1 MENRAANSVVANAFF
16 APAMR
21 LLNQLT
27 YVKKFVVVGLAFFI
41 PMVILSWML
50 VQSTLASIDFTRK
63 EVHGTEYIVA
73 LKDFFLAAERYQEEW
88 EYKGTANNEW
98 KGKLE
103 EATEK
108 VDALTKA
115 YGAELA
121 MTDKWG
127 VIRNQLNNLHASTDL
142 EAPYND
148 AIGLVATVGETSGLA
163 FEPSADAYFIQDAVT
178 LRIPV
183 LFRNLD
189 AVGMDMVRFMADGS
203 LSLTDISEL
212 QKSRTTAQIAYDA
225 VKGDIDGALARTEN
239 PHVKQELVK
248 PYNQLKLTV
257 DDYLA
262 YVDTHILNG
271 SPTPNGSIAT
281 MTAKKDAAMEPCVTF
296 LNQASLTLGNILN
309 ARMGTEPNKIY
320 TAVGSTLAALLM
332 VSYLLTALTLAI
344 KETIAKLGTVAAK
357 LADGDLTAR
366 LVLETQDETSQLAT
380 AFNNM
385 AESFGQLIL
394 VIKDNSQS
402 VNSSATELKTTSG
415 LMNTSAFEM
424 SSLSEGAQGS
434 TEVLN
439 DRIHSIAAAIQQS
452 SASIQE
458 VYAAS
463 QKVSA
468 SNKNVEEAVSDIAGN
483 IQNVASAS
491 ELMSDSVNTVANA
504 IEEMSASLNEVSRS
518 AAKGA
523 QFSGQIKTVTES
535 SGKLVT
541 ALGTAAKEIERVV
554 DVIKDIAGKTN
565 LLALNA
571 TIEAASA
578 GDAGKGFAVVAN
590 EVKELAKQS
599 GEATEDI
606 RNQIDRIQSNTSQ
619 TVNAINE
626 ITTLIQEMNDLNESI
641 ASAVE
646 EQTIAVNEISHNV
659 SSAASAA
666 TQVNQ
671 SVQNTVHR
679 VEDVAG
685 QVSQSAEEVYMIEK
699 HLQEMAEVATQLGA
713 NAEQSST
720 QTNSVAQAV
729 IQVKS
734 SAEKTK
740 HSADDVTEIAEHL
753 SGYANQLGELVT
765 SFRV

>member
-1 MENRAANSVVANAFF
+1 MEQRPSTFF
-16 APAMR
+16 APAIQFM
-21 LLNQLT
+21 NKLT
-27 YVKKFVVVGLAFFI
+27 YVKKFVVVGLAFFV
-41 PMVILSWML
+41 PMAIITGILT
-50 VQSTLASIDFTRK
+50 QTTLASIDCTRK
-63 EVHGTEYIVA
+63 EAHGSEYIVV
-73 LKDFFLAAERYQEEW
+73 LKDFFLATERYQEEW
-88 EYKGTANNEW
+88 EYKGSANNEW

-103 EATEK
+103 AATHK
-108 VDALTKA
+108 VDTLTKA
-115 YGAELA
+115 YGSELA
-121 MTDKWG
+121 IMDKWG
-127 VIRNQLNNLHASTDL
+127 AIRNQLNNLHASTDL
-142 EAPYND
+142 EGPYND

-183 LFRNLD
+183 LFRSLD

-203 LSLTDISEL
+203 LSLSDISEL
-212 QKSRTTAQIAYDA
+212 QKSRTTAQIAYEA
-225 VKGDIDGALARTEN
+225 VKGDIDGALARTED
-239 PHVKQELVK
+239 PRVKERLLK
-248 PYNQLKLTV
+248 PYNQVKSTV

-262 YVDTHILNG
+262 YVDRHFLNG
-271 SPTPNGSIAT
+271 GAVPTGSLTILT
-281 MTAKKDAAMEPCVTF
+281 TKKDAAMEPCVTF
-296 LNQASLTLGNILN
+296 LNTAADTLSEVLN
-309 ARMGTEPNKIY
+309 SRLATEPNKIY
-320 TAVGSTLAALLM
+320 TAIGSTLVALLL
-332 VSYLLTALTLAI
+332 VGYLLTALTLAI
-344 KETIAKLGTVAAK
+344 KETIGKLSVVAGK

-366 LVLETQDETSQLAT
+366 LQLNTQDETSQLAT

-385 AESFGQLIL
+385 AESFGQLIV

-402 VNSSATELKTTSG
+402 VNTSAIELRTTSG
-415 LMNTSAFEM
+415 LMNTSAVEM
-424 SSLSEGAQGS
+424 SSLSQGAEGS
-434 TEVLN
+434 TQVLN
-439 DRIHSIAAAIQQS
+439 DRIHSIATAIQQS

-458 VYAAS
+458 VYQAS

-468 SNKNVEEAVSDIAGN
+468 SNKTVENAVSDIAGN

-626 ITTLIQEMNDLNESI
+626 ITSLIQEMNDLNESI

-646 EQTIAVNEISHNV
+646 EQTIAVNEISHSV

-679 VEDVAG
+679 VEDVAT
-685 QVSQSAEEVYMIEK
+685 QVTQSAEEVYMIEK
-699 HLQEMAEVATQLGA
+699 HLQEMAEVASQLGE

-740 HSADDVTEIAEHL
+740 HSANDVTEIAEHL